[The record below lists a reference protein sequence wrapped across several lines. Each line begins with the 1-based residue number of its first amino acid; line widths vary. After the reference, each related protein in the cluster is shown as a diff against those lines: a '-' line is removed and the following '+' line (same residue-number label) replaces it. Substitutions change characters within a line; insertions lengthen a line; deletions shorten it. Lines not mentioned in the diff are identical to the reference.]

1 MHSKQDQPDFF
12 SGKLR
17 IRIRWGLAQTQSAK
31 TAS

>member
-1 MHSKQDQPDFF
+1 MHSKEDQPDFF

-17 IRIRWGLAQTQSAK
+17 IRWGLAQAQSEK

>member
-1 MHSKQDQPDFF
+1 MHNKQQDTPDFF

-17 IRIRWGLAQTQSAK
+17 IRWGLVQDESAK

>member
-1 MHSKQDQPDFF
+1 MHSKQDTPDFF

-17 IRIRWGLAQTQSAK
+17 IRWGLVQDQSAK